1 MRALFV
7 YAAVP
12 AILLAAVATAH
23 AAPAA
28 ELCEVLRAF
37 VGAVQPGQTRSFA
50 FHTSWGTNFKH
61 AQEQAL
67 SAKRCEHGGDPA
79 AQAVCAYLMQHGQ
92 TELADATVMDSVA
105 CLSSGTTFDSSLRLH
120 HAELSFRHEAIN
132 AGATVTV
139 TFGEETEQGGR
150 VFRLQA
156 EGD

>member
-1 MRALFV
+1 MRAFV
-7 YAAVP
+7 LYVAAP
-12 AILLAAVATAH
+12 SILLSALATAH

-50 FHTSWGTNFKH
+50 FRTAWGTNFKH

-67 SAKRCEHGGDPA
+67 STKRCEHGGDPA
-79 AQAVCAYLMQHGQ
+79 AQAVCTYLMQHGQ

-105 CLSSGTTFDSSLRLH
+105 CLSSGTAFDSSLRLH
-120 HAELSFRHEAIN
+120 NAELSFRHEVIN
-132 AGATVTV
+132 ADATVTV
-139 TFGEETEQGGR
+139 TFGEDTEQGGM